1 MNAPR
6 FEQFENLE
14 HTADGVWLCGSEAG
28 SIVKNHYRSG
38 RWDEMARSPVAI
50 DRTLNVHVGILL
62 LTMITSDIPGTRL
75 SPARETAES
84 GA

>member
-1 MNAPR
+1 M
-6 FEQFENLE
+6 
-14 HTADGVWLCGSEAG
+14 
-28 SIVKNHYRSG
+28 KNHYWSG